1 MAMAPP
7 DNAPRSEPSAAKPE
21 DPVVAQARIDLRE
34 LTAGERVAQAIALSR
49 TATRIAAAAEAAR
62 HTER

>member
-1 MAMAPP
+1 MDPL
-7 DNAPRSEPSAAKPE
+7 DDAPRSGPPADKAE

-62 HTER
+62 RDKR

>member
-1 MAMAPP
+1 MDPL
-7 DNAPRSEPSAAKPE
+7 DDAPRSGPPAGKPE

-62 HTER
+62 RSER